1 MTITNRSLIEG
12 LINQNPNIMRRRD
25 SRQKFARSLA
35 DILSFWNYAEMES
48 FVEEM
53 RGLNLSNREEQEIFL
68 QFAEAWCR
76 GVAA

>member
-1 MTITNRSLIEG
+1 MTTTNRIA
-12 LINQNPNIMRRRD
+12 INQLISSNPHIMRRRD

-35 DILSFWNYAEMES
+35 DILHFWNYAEMES

-53 RGLNLSNREEQEIFL
+53 RGLNFSIREDQEIFL
-68 QFAEAWCR
+68 QFAESWCR